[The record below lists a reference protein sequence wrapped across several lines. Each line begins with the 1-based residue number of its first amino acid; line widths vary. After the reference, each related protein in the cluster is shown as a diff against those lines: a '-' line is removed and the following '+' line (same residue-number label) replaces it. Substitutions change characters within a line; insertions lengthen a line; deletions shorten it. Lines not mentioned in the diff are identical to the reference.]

1 MGRVQRQQQAHR
13 TSAAGTYHGAC
24 SDRQHS
30 PRRWRRLAARI
41 ALACTFLCMAGAA
54 LAQQP
59 AVPPGSAPT
68 APAAPS
74 TTPIGRDMTL
84 EYVIVLAMF
93 GLALFAVCRS
103 TRRN

>member
-1 MGRVQRQQQAHR
+1 MGRVQSQPQTHRMPAGQAP
-13 TSAAGTYHGAC
+13 
-24 SDRQHS
+24 DS
-30 PRRWRRLAARI
+30 PASKYRDGWRRLAARV
-41 ALACTFLCMAGAA
+41 AVACVLFCSAGTA

-59 AVPPGSAPT
+59 AQPPAE
-68 APAAPS
+68 APAAPT
-74 TTPIGRDMTL
+74 TTPVTRDMTL